1 MLQLEELQLIMEET
15 LRENGL
21 RLPANDV
28 QELSFA
34 LYEEALG
41 PEDVDTGEINIDQ
54 LKDMLSKYDGVLE
67 NLTISLNHWLVPKKP
82 RPKETW
88 WQTKKKSFWRSFSW
102 THIKKN
108 RQLFAFMTGLF
119 VINIILFIARAVY
132 FK

>member
-1 MLQLEELQLIMEET
+1 MLQLEELQLIMEEA

-28 QELSFA
+28 QDLAFA

-41 PEDVDTGEINIDQ
+41 PDDADNGEISIDQ
-54 LKDMLSKYDGVLE
+54 LKEALSKHDGVLE

-88 WQTKKKSFWRSFSW
+88 WQKKKKEFWRSFSW

-108 RQLFAFMTGLF
+108 PQLFSLWLVFSS
-119 VINIILFIARAVY
+119 
-132 FK
+132 